1 MLVQGSSNEWLQWPH
16 VHKIN
21 FKCSPWGSSALL
33 SLPLAYRGP
42 LGGPSEHIAG
52 PLYSPYAKSS
62 HKWVSPPVCPPSANH
77 SIIPAILPKQKP
89 GINSWTLFC
98 THAHT
103 IYLVSP
109 LSPLGIHLLVFISTI
124 TSSVLGVL
132 SNTFWGET
140 IPPSRGLPWYF
151 SCSLLVNYKPVHETE
166 LVPQKNSQRKYSSMR
181 IFTHLNTFRDYRLQ
195 EEKCSKVTMSPHWIF
210 RAIAESTD
218 YHFFCEDY

>member
-1 MLVQGSSNEWLQWPH
+1 MPKVPTNG
-16 VHKIN
+16 
-21 FKCSPWGSSALL
+21 FLL
-33 SLPLAYRGP
+33 PCVLPLQITP
-42 LGGPSEHIAG
+42 LFQPSSQSKNLELTLEPSFVHMHI
-52 PLYSPYAKSS
+52 PFIWFP
-62 HKWVSPPVCPPSANH
+62 
-77 SIIPAILPKQKP
+77 
-89 GINSWTLFC
+89 
-98 THAHT
+98 
-103 IYLVSP
+103 P

-218 YHFFCEDY
+218 YHFFCEDYY